1 MTITLSD
8 LEIGSLDLAYIE
20 RLEERTWLS
29 RYDVDLSDYINLDS
43 QCPSFDLT
51 NGIIY
56 WLMSEYIENSEASE
70 EDKETMRDN
79 IYLNCLDSW
88 IDCRIEDLESE
99 EGKEVLKV
107 INDL

>member
-1 MTITLSD
+1 
-8 LEIGSLDLAYIE
+8 
-20 RLEERTWLS
+20 
-29 RYDVDLSDYINLDS
+29 
-43 QCPSFDLT
+43 
-51 NGIIY
+51 
-56 WLMSEYIENSEASE
+56 MSEYIENSEASE